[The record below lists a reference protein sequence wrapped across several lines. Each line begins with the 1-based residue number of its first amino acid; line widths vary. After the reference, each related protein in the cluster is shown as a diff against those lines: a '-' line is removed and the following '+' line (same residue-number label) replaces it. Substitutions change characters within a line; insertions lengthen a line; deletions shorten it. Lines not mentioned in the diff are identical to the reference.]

1 MELKFFD
8 NISQECF
15 SIKKFNFVPRL
26 HPKKE
31 RKSPSPLH
39 LIIKSKE
46 EKLNLSD
53 EKIYSKKKKILN
65 IKNSKSLNIG
75 KKLNNYKNSVNMCI
89 IRKEIGSP
97 NIVHKSNFSKKLIFN
112 HLLKKKS
119 KKIMCIKI

>member
-65 IKNSKSLNIG
+65 IKNSKSFNIG
-75 KKLNNYKNSVNMCI
+75 KKINNSKNSVNMCI
-89 IRKEIGSP
+89 IRNEIG
-97 NIVHKSNFSKKLIFN
+97 NTHFVHKSNFSKKLIFN

-119 KKIMCIKI
+119 EKIMCMKI